1 MKTQELRIDGKSAAG
16 FHIDLNGV
24 ALLVARGDNGF
35 VMCGYLNVAAAD
47 KFGQAAAVVRGVNT
61 LEELLDKPVTDVSA
75 AAAKLGAKPGM
86 SGREALRLFLK

>member
-1 MKTQELRIDGKSAAG
+1 MQKIKKGDKVVVLAG
-16 FHIDLNGV
+16 
-24 ALLVARGDNGF
+24 R
-35 VMCGYLNVAAAD
+35 D
-47 KFGQAAAVVRGVNT
+47 KGRTGEVLSVLPNEDKAVVRGVNT